1 MEQTNQ
7 AGESPRKTG
16 IGAKETRES
25 RRNLNRPVKFIS
37 NRLILFR
44 RSNFP
49 PLLSF
54 VASQL
59 TAVSYAVSSFRPPPL
74 RFFILRSLFF
84 FPPKP
89 LPLSQGDALQT
100 LALSLSFSPSP
111 RPRLY
116 CLDAS
121 SMREFSPFLLASSR
135 PSPFLPPF
143 HVSPGYARRRAPLSA
158 PLREDI
164 NRGILNRFEDR
175 NIPPP
180 LVRNV
185 EIFFRLLLS
194 PVFFFVADTIR
205 ATSSSTSRAR
215 RRLSNRRANRP
226 YDYAYNC
233 SGSSFLTRRMKTRN
247 TFSKNDTCV
256 ITT

>member
-100 LALSLSFSPSP
+100 LSLSLSLLDRDFIVSM
-111 RPRLY
+111 RLR
-116 CLDAS
+116 CAS
-121 SMREFSPFLLASSR
+121 SLPFSSLR
-135 PSPFLPPF
+135 RVLPPSF
-143 HVSPGYARRRAPLSA
+143 H
-158 PLREDI
+158 
-164 NRGILNRFEDR
+164 RFTCPRDTR
-175 NIPPP
+175 DAA
-180 LVRNV
+180 
-185 EIFFRLLLS
+185 LL
-194 PVFFFVADTIR
+194 
-205 ATSSSTSRAR
+205 
-215 RRLSNRRANRP
+215 
-226 YDYAYNC
+226 
-233 SGSSFLTRRMKTRN
+233 
-247 TFSKNDTCV
+247 
-256 ITT
+256 